1 MIGTIYF
8 EYSPFSEVT
17 IYAEKSAIDKEKVMD
32 YIFEMP
38 DKEITEFREEK
49 ISDSTY
55 AYYLTYIDNKPPV
68 AHHYFSKAP
77 YREAYRE
84 IVEYNKAK
92 YRKEFTPE

>member
-8 EYSPFSEVT
+8 AYSPFSEIT
-17 IYAEKSAIDKEKVMD
+17 ICAEKSPINKEKVMD

-38 DKEITEFREEK
+38 DKKIVEFHEEK

-55 AYYLTYIDNKPPV
+55 AYYLTYVNSKPPV
-68 AHHYFSKAP
+68 AHYYFSEAP
-77 YREAYRE
+77 YRKACRE